1 MLTTNGGCGREADLL
16 KSLRSDIDDPEIR
29 EHADRC
35 AVCRDTL
42 AAAVWMQEFAAEP
55 CDAPALPSAMQLWW
69 KAQVLRRLGAE
80 RRSTALIDVAERTVI
95 VGAMLLFL
103 WLWRNLQPFAPSPAA
118 PASVIAVMVTSGLV
132 LTITAVVA
140 VRQLMARD

>member
-1 MLTTNGGCGREADLL
+1 VLRTNGGCGREADLL
-16 KSLRSDIDDPEIR
+16 KLLRSNIDDPEIR

-42 AAAVWMQEFAAEP
+42 AAAVWMQRFAAKP
-55 CDAPALPSAMQLWW
+55 CDAPALPNAMQLWW
-69 KAQVLRRLGAE
+69 KAQVLRRLDAE
-80 RRSTALIDVAERTVI
+80 RRSTALIDVTERTAI
-95 VGAMLLFL
+95 IGAMLLLL
-103 WLWRNLQPFAPSPAA
+103 WLWRNLQPFEPSTAA
-118 PASVIAVMVTSGLV
+118 PAGVIAVMVASGLL

>member
-1 MLTTNGGCGREADLL
+1 VLRTNGGCGREADLL
-16 KSLRSDIDDPEIR
+16 KLLRSNIDDPEIR

-42 AAAVWMQEFAAEP
+42 AAAVWMQRFAKP
-55 CDAPALPSAMQLWW
+55 CDAPALPNAMQLWW
-69 KAQVLRRLGAE
+69 KAQVLRRLDAE
-80 RRSTALIDVAERTVI
+80 RRSTALIDVAERTAI
-95 VGAMLLFL
+95 VGAMLLL
-103 WLWRNLQPFAPSPAA
+103 LSLWRNLQPFEPSTAA
-118 PASVIAVMVTSGLV
+118 PAGVIAVMVTSGLV

>member
-1 MLTTNGGCGREADLL
+1 MLRTNGGCGREADLL
-16 KSLRSDIDDPEIR
+16 RLLRSNIDDPEIR

-42 AAAVWMQEFAAEP
+42 AAAVWMQRFAAKP
-55 CDAPALPSAMQLWW
+55 CDAPALPNAMQLWW
-69 KAQVLRRLGAE
+69 KAQVLRRLDAE
-80 RRSTALIDVAERTVI
+80 RRSTALIDVTERTGI
-95 VGAMLLFL
+95 IGAMLLLL
-103 WLWRNLQPFAPSPAA
+103 WLWRNLQPFEPSTAA
-118 PASVIAVMVTSGLV
+118 PAGVIAVMVASGLL